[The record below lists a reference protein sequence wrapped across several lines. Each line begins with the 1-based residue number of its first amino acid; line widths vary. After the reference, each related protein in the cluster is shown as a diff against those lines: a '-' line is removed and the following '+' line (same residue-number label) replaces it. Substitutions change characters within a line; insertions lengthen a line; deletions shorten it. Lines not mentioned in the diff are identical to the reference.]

1 MSTRTK
7 DDTVERLRE
16 LLCPERQ
23 DELLRRMSPEARA
36 LDESIE
42 KLRKEI
48 GPIDFDIVEE
58 LRKLRNH
65 G

>member
-7 DDTVERLRE
+7 DDVVARLRE
-16 LLCPERQ
+16 MLRPERRE
-23 DELLRRMSPEARA
+23 ELLRKMSPENRA

>member
-7 DDTVERLRE
+7 DQVVERLRE
-16 LLCPERQ
+16 LLSPARHEER
-23 DELLRRMSPEARA
+23 LRKMSPEARA